1 MGYINNY
8 GYNRKKMEI
17 EFTKIAAICRE
28 DGVSEENIEAIH
40 RQMLDDLNNERRFY
54 RHTQPYDGMRFT
66 DGDEVDEGRSPLL
79 DKQHFGRTFSVESD
93 GIYTVKLGVFHD
105 LKSGILEESALSFT
119 LPIKAACEQ
128 AITAT
133 FYIPEASA
141 RVMDAVILKST
152 QAFQI
157 TLVDGSPVLERYD
170 NQWGMP
176 LEYSRREAGNVM
188 ILERTGLRKNV
199 PRQYRAYFDLLS
211 IQIEVMFVI

>member
-1 MGYINNY
+1 MNPH
-8 GYNRKKMEI
+8 EL
-17 EFTKIAAICRE
+17 KIMM
-28 DGVSEENIEAIH
+28 ENIRKSSKTIPPTIKKADTPSTPGLGITS
-40 RQMLDDLNNERRFY
+40 DDGGIL
-54 RHTQPYDGMRFT
+54 T
-66 DGDEVDEGRSPLL
+66 VL
-79 DKQHFGRTFSVESD
+79 DKQHFGRTFFVESD

-119 LPIKAACEQ
+119 LPIKAACER

-141 RVMDAVILKST
+141 RVMDAVILKSA
-152 QAFQI
+152 QPFQI

-176 LEYSRREAGNVM
+176 LEYSCREAGNVM

-199 PRQYRAYFDLLS
+199 PRQFKAYFDVLS

>member
-79 DKQHFGRTFSVESD
+79 DKFGERLSVQQAEICEWGKMAWID
-93 GIYTVKLGVFHD
+93 DIDTPEIVIW
-105 LKSGILEESALSFT
+105 LKSLKEDDIFMLTLLVADGMKQREVAKVLEKHDSAISRKMKRLRESLT
-119 LPIKAACEQ
+119 KVL
-128 AITAT
+128 
-133 FYIPEASA
+133 PEA
-141 RVMDAVILKST
+141 LKNRLG
-152 QAFQI
+152 I
-157 TLVDGSPVLERYD
+157 
-170 NQWGMP
+170 
-176 LEYSRREAGNVM
+176 
-188 ILERTGLRKNV
+188 
-199 PRQYRAYFDLLS
+199 
-211 IQIEVMFVI
+211 

>member
-1 MGYINNY
+1 MKQHELKNIIY
-8 GYNRKKMEI
+8 GNRGSGKSLPPMI
-17 EFTKIAAICRE
+17 EKADTPSTPGLGITSD
-28 DGVSEENIEAIH
+28 DGGILTV
-40 RQMLDDLNNERRFY
+40 
-54 RHTQPYDGMRFT
+54 
-66 DGDEVDEGRSPLL
+66 L

-133 FYIPEASA
+133 IYIPEASA

-188 ILERTGLRKNV
+188 ILERTSLRKNV